1 MKKPIWFV
9 LSLVLV
15 VGFIAVGCGQTE
27 GTTSSTAASTAEPTT
42 QPTDTTAPSAG
53 EVVELRFAHGWSTEH
68 HIHKVIEAWT
78 KEVEEAT
85 SGRVKI
91 EIYPGGALA
100 TPNQLYD
107 AVATGVADMAWFLQ
121 GYTAGKFP
129 LTSVIELPFM
139 AESAEQ
145 ASQALWDLYEKFPEF
160 QEEYQGVRV
169 LWMWTT
175 DTGQL
180 MTTDKEIKTLND
192 VAGLKL
198 RVGSASLSPTTE
210 AFGAV
215 PILMPINELYDSL
228 QKGVVEGTLLS
239 SSAVK
244 TFNLQDV
251 IAYMSMGN
259 FFVNTQSVAI
269 NDASWAKISS
279 EDQKVIQDLSGK
291 RMAQIT
297 GKNFDTEGKAGFEA
311 AVAGGVQIIELSEEE
326 LQNWRDAVSDLNSQW
341 IADMN
346 SKGLPGQEVFDEALT
361 LTQQYR

>member
-1 MKKPIWFV
+1 MRKQIWFV
-9 LSLVLV
+9 LALV
-15 VGFIAVGCGQTE
+15 VVVAFIAVGCGQTTT
-27 GTTSSTAASTAEPTT
+27 TTSPTSPTATSSGQPTT
-42 QPTDTTAPSAG
+42 PPPDD
-53 EVVELRFAHGWSTEH
+53 VVVLRLAHGWSTEH

-78 KEVEEAT
+78 KEVEKAT

-91 EIYPGGALA
+91 EIYPAGALA

-139 AESAEQ
+139 ADSAEQ
-145 ASQALWDLYEKFPEF
+145 ASQVLWDVYEKFPEF
-160 QEEYQGVRV
+160 KQEYDGVKV

-175 DTGQL
+175 DIGQL
-180 MTTDKEIKTLND
+180 MTTDKEVNTLSD

-198 RVGSASLSPTTE
+198 RVGSASLSPTAE

-228 QKGVVEGTLLS
+228 QKGVVDGTLLA
-239 SSAVK
+239 SSAVS

-251 IAYMSMGN
+251 VKYMSIGN
-259 FFVNTQSVAI
+259 FFVNTQSLAI
-269 NDASWAKISS
+269 NDAAWAKISP
-279 EDQKVIQDLSGK
+279 EDQKIIEDLSGK
-291 RMAQIT
+291 RMAKIT
-297 GKNFDTEGKAGFEA
+297 GNNFDTEGQAGVEA
-311 AVAGGVQIIELSEEE
+311 AKAGGVQITELSEEE
-326 LQNWRDAVSDLNSQW
+326 LQTWRSAVSDIYSEW

-346 SKGLPGQEVFDEALT
+346 SKGLPGQEVFDE
-361 LTQQYR
+361 TQRLIEQYR